1 MKASRIRTGAALL
14 CICLFICAAPAASAE
29 LSVDLSNP
37 MGEIDMTRYALGQGG
52 LSREPMFDAHL
63 KDVAA
68 LGPQTI
74 RLFVQEYFNLYPERG
89 RYHWDT
95 LDRSI
100 RNILATGA
108 KPILSLCFKPRA
120 LFPHVDQDSVIPTDY
135 AEWEALIEAL
145 VRHCNAEMKYGI
157 EYWEVGNEV
166 DIGEMGGCPY
176 RFKPED
182 YVEYYRR
189 TAAAIR
195 RADPGAKVGGPALA
209 TYTHPIGDAL
219 IEFCGK
225 GGAPL
230 DFFSWHLYGNDPQ
243 RQRAS
248 IREIKAK
255 LARWPALAAT
265 ETIIDEW
272 NIQLLG
278 REAYPGFQAAHLLE
292 SSLGFLEEGLSRAA
306 YYHIRD
312 YFVAPEDFDWMT
324 PEGYKFM
331 ADWWNVQ
338 VQNSGL
344 FDNQGQR
351 RPAWYSF
358 RMLRDIQGRRLPVS
372 GLGEGVKAFASLND
386 SLVNVVLWNAQAPDS
401 GSVSEISL
409 RLPDGLGGKFRLLR
423 LDAAANRL
431 DELRRGEIA
440 ALKSD
445 PLRLRLAPCGVAW
458 LRIDLR
464 GKGREME

>member
-1 MKASRIRTGAALL
+1 MKTIPFGAAVAALCALL
-14 CICLFICAAPAASAE
+14 LFTIAPAAQFE
-29 LSVDLSNP
+29 LFVDSSHPL
-37 MGEIDMTRYALGQGG
+37 GEIDMTRYALGQGG
-52 LSREPMFDAHL
+52 LSREPMFDSHRE
-63 KDVAA
+63 DVAA
-68 LGPQTI
+68 LRPQTI
-74 RLFVQEYFNLYPERG
+74 RLFVQEYFDLYPARG

-108 KPILSLCFKPRA
+108 EPILSLCFKPRV
-120 LFPHVDQDSVIPTDY
+120 LFPYVDQDSVVPTDY

-145 VRHCNAEMKYGI
+145 VRHCNTEMKYGI

-176 RFKPED
+176 RFKPAD

-209 TYTHPIGDAL
+209 NYTHPIGDAL

-230 DFFSWHLYGNDPQ
+230 DFFSWHLYGNNPQ

-255 LARWPALAAT
+255 LARWPSLAAT

-292 SSLGFLEEGLSRAA
+292 STLGFLEEGLSRSA

-312 YFVAPEDFDWMT
+312 YFVIPEDFAWMS

-358 RMLRDIQGRRLPVS
+358 RMLRDIQGLRLPVS
-372 GLGEGVKAFASLND
+372 GLGEGVQALASLND
-386 SLVNVVLWNAQAPDS
+386 SLINVVLWNAQLPDS

-409 RLPDGLGGKFRLLR
+409 RLPDGPGGQFRLLR
-423 LDAAANRL
+423 LDAPANRL
-431 DELRRGEIA
+431 EELRRGEIQ

-445 PLRLRLAPCGVAW
+445 PLRLQLAPCGVAW
-458 LRIDLR
+458 LRVDLS